1 MSFNFGETRD
11 VIIHFAKNQYKKI
24 NQVKTN
30 FRVDISK
37 KSLNEGMM
45 INFPYT
51 NAYYSYKCNTKNIP
65 LCQKFKRA
73 SVIPYTFVNGKK
85 YYCMGID
92 SNHGTITDF
101 GGGIKKIE
109 TFAGAASRELYE
121 ESLGIFDFHPTNL
134 YKYSIAAYDN
144 DMIILSVY
152 IKINSIESTVKN
164 FFRNFHK
171 ANNPEVS
178 SIIWIPS
185 ETFYEL
191 VKSGKSIKT
200 EDYIYPP
207 IYKPISD
214 LLRSVSSNNEII

>member
-11 VIIHFAKNQYKKI
+11 VIIHFSKTQYKKI

-30 FRVDISK
+30 FRVDISE

-51 NAYYSYKCNTKNIP
+51 NVYHSYKCNTVNIP
-65 LCQKFKRA
+65 LSRKFKRA
-73 SVIPYTFVNGKK
+73 SVIPYTFINNKK

-121 ESLGIFDFHPTNL
+121 ESLGIFNFNPINL
-134 YKYSIAAYDN
+134 YKYSVAAYDSN
-144 DMIILSVY
+144 MIILAVY
-152 IKINSIESTVKN
+152 VKIKSKESIVKN
-164 FFRNFHK
+164 FFTNFHK

-200 EDYIYPP
+200 DEYVYPP